1 MAVDE
6 RGVCICYVRRDLS
19 SMQRKAAKKEAG
31 RLKRA
36 ASRLDYEQNQKA
48 TYYYCS
54 YLGHQNEVI
63 FVGENSESH
72 PKSGPFIFMRLFRIR
87 GPISTWEGVRER

>member
-1 MAVDE
+1 MVYPTRFI
-6 RGVCICYVRRDLS
+6 RGCNVKQQRRHG
-19 SMQRKAAKKEAG
+19 G
-31 RLKRA
+31 RSVQLPDRVMN
-36 ASRLDYEQNQKA
+36 DQKA
-48 TYYYCS
+48 TYYCS

-72 PKSGPFIFMRLFRIR
+72 TKSGPFIFMRLFRIR